1 MNQPVSRRHF
11 VASSLTAGAAVALQP
26 RSSLR
31 AAQSADKQRM
41 LAAAGGG
48 SRERRPNILFVYVD
62 QQRPDWLGCASEYP
76 EKIPVI
82 TPHLDRLAANGVRFT
97 NAVCPAPV
105 CAPSRNCLASGTEY
119 HNNGGNWGNS
129 HCFPMS
135 RKSLYACLNDSGY
148 HVLQAGKLDL
158 TKGLDIPF
166 VPTTV
171 KPKHGKTSMSEL
183 GFTDMLEVIGKW
195 AGEGAWGGRF
205 TTDKFPIDPYEI
217 YLQNRGLF
225 EAYRDD
231 FMKRDRLGDRAYTD
245 PTPLDDADY
254 KDNWITE
261 RLIEMV
267 QRVPGDKPWFA
278 QLNLDNPHGPNDI
291 TKRMEGTVRGRAMP
305 LPFKVDTKFTNEK
318 HVAMRQNYTAQVE
331 NNDRL
336 VGRFLDYLRESG
348 QLENTL
354 IVYSADHGEMMGDH
368 GMFGKGKW
376 YWQSSHVPLIVSGP
390 GVMSGRLIS
399 DPATNMDLAATFLE
413 YAGAPIPADMDS
425 RSMKGLIEGRASS
438 HRDHVLSGLGMTSN
452 GWRMVFDGRFKL
464 IKYTRKGTLH
474 LYDRKTDPY
483 ETSDVASK
491 HRDVVTRLA
500 ASFADERPM
509 TLEPF
514 IVIKRDPLGDARTY
528 NVHAGAFSNV
538 ARPVQKV
545 ELYHNGKKID
555 EKPLNLAIANIT
567 GMSTGRH
574 VFKVVVEGEYTK
586 EIEFSPES
594 K

>member
-11 VASSLTAGAAVALQP
+11 MASSLTAGAALAALP
-26 RSSLR
+26 RSPLGAAR
-31 AAQSADKQRM
+31 AAANQPA
-41 LAAAGGG
+41 LATAGGG
-48 SRERRPNILFVYVD
+48 VRARRPNILFVYVD
-62 QQRPDWLGCASEYP
+62 QQRPDWLGCAGEFP

-105 CAPSRNCLASGTEY
+105 CAASRNCLASGAEY

-135 RKSLYACLNDSGY
+135 RLSFYAHLRDAGY

-171 KPKHGKTSMSEL
+171 KPKHGKTSMLEL
-183 GFTDMLEVIGKW
+183 GFSDMLEVIGKW

-217 YLQNRGLF
+217 HLQAKGLF

-231 FMKRDRLGDRAYTD
+231 FMTRDRLGDRAYTD
-245 PTPLDDADY
+245 PAPLEDADY

-267 QRVPGDKPWFA
+267 ARVPGGKPWFA

-291 TKRMEGTVRGRAMP
+291 TKRMEGTVRGRDMP
-305 LPFKVDTKFTNEK
+305 RPFKVDSQFTSEK

-336 VGRFLDYLRESG
+336 VGRFLEYLRQSG
-348 QLENTL
+348 QFENTL
-354 IVYSADHGEMMGDH
+354 VVFSADHGEMMGDH
-368 GMFGKGKW
+368 GLFGKGKW
-376 YWQSSHVPLIVSGP
+376 YWQSSHVPLIISGP
-390 GVMSGRLIS
+390 GVLSGRVIS
-399 DPATNMDLAATFLE
+399 APATNMDLAATFLE
-413 YAGAPIPADMDS
+413 YAGVPTPADMDS
-425 RSMKGLIEGRASS
+425 RSMKGLIEGKTSS

-452 GWRMVFDGRFKL
+452 GWRMAYDGRYKL

-474 LYDRKTDPY
+474 LYDRQTDPY
-483 ETSDVASK
+483 ETSDVAAQ
-491 HRDVVTRLA
+491 HPAVVTRLA
-500 ASFADERPM
+500 ARFAEERPM
-509 TLEPF
+509 TPEPF
-514 IVIKRDPLGDARTY
+514 IVIKRDPEGDAHTF
-528 NVHAGAFSNV
+528 NVHAGAVGNV

-545 ELYHNGKKID
+545 ELYHNGVKID
-555 EKPLNLAIANIT
+555 EKPLNLAIANIKGLT
-567 GMSTGRH
+567 AGRH
-574 VFKVVVEGEYTK
+574 VFKVVVDGEFTK
-586 EIEFSPES
+586 EMEFKP
-594 K
+594 